1 MIAIDILIEPD
12 SRMMERA
19 KSVNARLRRNYAEG
33 FTFDESHVPHLT
45 LVQRYVRADDVDA
58 LARALAR
65 YLRPGPMLPIDLQ
78 ATGYEAA
85 SSDAIRTVVCLV
97 ERAPGLIHL
106 ASRAEEAV
114 RPFALGGGTA
124 DAFFGAPTEPIDPGT
139 IRYVEEFVPAR
150 VGERFEPHVTF
161 GRAHADFVETL
172 LGKPFE
178 PFAFSG
184 DNLAIYHLGNHG
196 TARKPLWTLVR

>member
-1 MIAIDILIEPD
+1 MAPDPEKRARSSPAAGSVAPLDQICHGSCVATHRLPGLARRRMIAIDILIEPD

-97 ERAPGLIHL
+97 ERAAGLIHL
-106 ASRAEEAV
+106 ASRA
-114 RPFALGGGTA
+114 
-124 DAFFGAPTEPIDPGT
+124 
-139 IRYVEEFVPAR
+139 
-150 VGERFEPHVTF
+150 
-161 GRAHADFVETL
+161 
-172 LGKPFE
+172 
-178 PFAFSG
+178 
-184 DNLAIYHLGNHG
+184 
-196 TARKPLWTLVR
+196 